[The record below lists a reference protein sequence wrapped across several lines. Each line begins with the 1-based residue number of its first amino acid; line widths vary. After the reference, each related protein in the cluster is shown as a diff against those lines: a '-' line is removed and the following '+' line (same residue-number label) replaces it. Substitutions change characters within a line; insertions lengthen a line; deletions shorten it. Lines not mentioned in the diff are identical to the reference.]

1 MLSAELKEWI
11 EKQLT
16 EKFLQTVIIIN
27 VKSVSGG
34 CINETIKLETNLKT
48 FFLKINSAKKISG
61 MFEAEAKG
69 LQLLLKANEIKIPSL
84 ILFGEHNHAS
94 LLILEWIE
102 EGKRRTDFFED
113 FGRKLARLHKHT
125 DKYFGLNHNNYIGS
139 LAQSNQQY
147 ENGIDFF
154 IEQRLMKQI
163 ELATRN
169 NRISKSTIEQFY
181 DLFKKLSEIIP
192 NEPPTILHGDL
203 WSGNYMT
210 DETGSAA
217 IFDPAV
223 YFGFREADIAM
234 TKLFG
239 GFDSEFYDAYNE
251 YFVLEK
257 RWNERMDIFN
267 LYPLMAHVNLFGG
280 GYIEQVKQILRKTL
294 KY

>member
-1 MLSAELKEWI
+1 MLSAELKEWL
-11 EKQLT
+11 EKLLA
-16 EKFLQTVIIIN
+16 EKYSEVITIKN
-27 VKSVSGG
+27 AKPVSGG
-34 CINETIKLETNLKT
+34 CINEAIKLETNLKT
-48 FFLKINSAKKISG
+48 FFLKINSAKAFPK
-61 MFEAEAKG
+61 MFEADAKG
-69 LQLLLKANEIKIPSL
+69 LQLLLKANEIKIPSVML
-84 ILFGEHNHAS
+84 YGEHNDS
-94 LLILEWIE
+94 SFLIIEWIE
-102 EGKRRTDFFED
+102 QGKRRKDFFED

-139 LAQSNQQY
+139 LPQSNQQY

-163 ELATRN
+163 ELASRN
-169 NRISKSTIEQFY
+169 NAIGNSTIEQFN

-192 NEPPTILHGDL
+192 NEPPALLHGDL

-210 DETGSAA
+210 DETGAA
-217 IFDPAV
+217 CIFDPAV

-239 GFDSEFYDAYNE
+239 GFDSEFYEAYNVD
-251 YFVLEK
+251 FALEK
-257 RWNERMDIFN
+257 GWNERLDIFN
-267 LYPLMAHVNLFGG
+267 LYPLMVHVNLFGG

>member
-16 EKFLQTVIIIN
+16 AKFSETINIEN

-48 FFLKINSAKKISG
+48 FFLKINSAKKFSG

-69 LQLLLKANEIKIPSL
+69 LQLLLKANEIKIPSV
-84 ILFGEHNHAS
+84 ILFGEHNDS
-94 LLILEWIE
+94 SFLILEWIE
-102 EGKRRTDFFED
+102 QGKRRTDFFED
-113 FGRKLARLHKHT
+113 FGRKLARLHKYT

-139 LAQSNQQY
+139 LPQSNHQY
-147 ENGIDFF
+147 KNGIDFF

-169 NRISKSTIEQFY
+169 NAISKSTIEQFY
-181 DLFKKLSEIIP
+181 NLFKKFAQIIP
-192 NEPPTILHGDL
+192 KEPPAFLHGDL

-210 DETGSAA
+210 DETGTAA

-223 YFGFREADIAM
+223 YFGAREADIAM

-251 YFVLEK
+251 ESPLDKGWEK
-257 RWNERMDIFN
+257 RLDIFN
-267 LYPLMAHVNLFGG
+267 LYPLMVHVNLFGG
-280 GYIEQVKQILRKTL
+280 SYIEQVK
-294 KY
+294 